1 MSNRPYLFLLTALLW
16 GQPGCKREGAG
27 DLRVLTY
34 DSLKAP
40 GGLGDIL
47 FPEFEKSCGCKVHV
61 TTAGDAGQIVARY
74 ALDKARGAPLPHI
87 LLGIDQNLFGTLKD
101 ETTSLIR
108 LPQDLHPSTTIDQRF
123 VPFDFG
129 FFAFMA
135 RQPSLVQL
143 KLSAPESYS
152 DLLKDSWKSRFILQD
167 PRTSSPGLGF
177 LEAVEKVFGI
187 QSDEFLRG
195 LRGRWLTMPSGWDE
209 AYGLFL
215 KGEAPLVWSYTTSQ
229 AYHEHAGEKPG
240 DYKAILFKEGAIIQI
255 EGATAVT
262 ASLKSDRDRDLSKI
276 FLETLLS
283 QTVQSEIPKRQWMY
297 PARTTIK
304 LPAEFERVPK
314 PSKILSTSSFDINAA
329 LKKWSEAS
337 LR

>member
-1 MSNRPYLFLLTALLW
+1 M
-16 GQPGCKREGAG
+16 
-27 DLRVLTY
+27 RVLTY
-34 DSLKAP
+34 DSLKAR
-40 GGLGDIL
+40 GGLGEVL
-47 FPEFEKSCGCKVHV
+47 FPEFEKSCGCKVKV

-74 ALDKARGAPLPHI
+74 ALDKARGATLPHI
-87 LLGIDQNLFGTLKD
+87 LLGIDQNLFSALKE

-108 LPQDLHPSTTIDQRF
+108 PPKDLHPSTNIDERF

-129 FFAFMA
+129 FFAFMTH
-135 RQPSLVQL
+135 QPSLTRL
-143 KLSAPESYS
+143 KLTPPESYS
-152 DLLKDSWKSRFILQD
+152 DLLKDPFKSRFILQD

-177 LEAVEKVFGI
+177 LEAIDKVYGV
-187 QSDEFLRG
+187 QADAFLRN
-195 LRGRWLTMPSGWDE
+195 LRGRWLTMPAGWDE

-229 AYHEHAGEKPG
+229 AYHEHAGDKPG
-240 DYKAILFKEGAIIQI
+240 DYKSILFDEGAIIQI
-255 EGATAVT
+255 EGAAAIT
-262 ASLKSDRDRDLSKI
+262 ASLVSSRDRELSRI

-283 QTVQSEIPKRQWMY
+283 KAVQNEIPKRQWMY

-304 LPAEFERVPK
+304 LPPEFERVPK

-329 LKKWSEAS
+329 LRKWSEAS